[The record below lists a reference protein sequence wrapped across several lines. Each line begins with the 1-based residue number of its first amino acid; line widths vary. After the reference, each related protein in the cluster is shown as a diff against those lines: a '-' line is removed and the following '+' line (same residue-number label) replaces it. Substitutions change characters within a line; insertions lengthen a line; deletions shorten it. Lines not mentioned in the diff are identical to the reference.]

1 MPSQQSD
8 TMQKF
13 LPSPTT
19 PWAHR
24 SSHASQP
31 RNSRDLRVS
40 QQSDIKTEFFD
51 PVARRPPIGQIRDP
65 VARRPPIGQTRVRNH
80 TIAESRESRNNSTQ
94 FKPLEFSGFPI
105 GITLYRAILRFSDRD
120 TGLKLGEQRYRH
132 TILKHYNTFGLSRY
146 RYTIYSATVLCALPH
161 KTLLV
166 YTHKTLCALQH
177 KTVVLYAHKTVV
189 LYAHKTICVQQHKTV
204 VLYNNIAVS
213 LYNYK
218 TVQLYNY
225 ITI

>member
-19 PWAHR
+19 
-24 SSHASQP
+24 SSAKPSTQASQP
-31 RNSRDLRVS
+31 QNSRDLWVS
-40 QQSDIKTEFFD
+40 QQFDIKAEFSI
-51 PVARRPPIGQIRDP
+51 PVARRPPNR
-65 VARRPPIGQTRVRNH
+65 QTRIRNH
-80 TIAESRESRNNSTQ
+80 RIGESRESRNNSTQ
-94 FKPLEFSGFPI
+94 FKPLEFYGSPI
-105 GITLYRAILRFSDRD
+105 GITLYRRILRFSDRD

-177 KTVVLYAHKTVV
+177 KTVVLYAHKT
-189 LYAHKTICVQQHKTV
+189 ICVQQHKTV

-213 LYNYK
+213 LYNCMRTK
-218 TVQLYNY
+218 A
-225 ITI
+225 